1 MKFTLSWL
9 KTHLDTNHSARELA
23 DKLTFMGLE
32 VESLSNPAEKLAPF
46 TIALIKTADKHPNA
60 DRLKVLMV
68 DTGNGQPVQV
78 VCGAPNARAGL
89 KGVFA
94 LPGTYVPGSDIT
106 LKISKIR
113 DVESRGMMCSQRELQ
128 LSDEHEGIIELPED
142 APLGANYADWAGLND
157 PLFEIKLTPNRPDCT
172 SVRGIARDLAAA
184 GMGTLKPQKI
194 DAIKGAFNS
203 PIAVQLN
210 LPPEAA
216 NACPY
221 FIGRYFKGVKNGPS
235 PKWLQ
240 DRLSSIGLRPISAL
254 VDITNFLTYDQGRPL
269 HVFDADKVKGN
280 IVQAR
285 LAKAGET
292 LKALNGKEYTL
303 DASMTVIAD
312 AEKAEGLAG
321 IIGGEDSGCTEATQN
336 VFLEVAYFDPSRTT
350 LTGRKLGVISDA
362 RYRFERGVDPAFM
375 PDATEMASKLILELC
390 GGQASDSVVAGTMP
404 NTAHT
409 VQLPINRCK
418 TLGGLDVPAAKQKQI
433 LEAIGCTVVETAPQP
448 PSPQGPSFTVT
459 FPSWRP
465 DMVGAADCVEEILR
479 IIGFEAIPAIS
490 LPREHTGMPASSFN
504 AGQKRAS
511 LVKHTLASRGLLEA
525 VTYSFMPSKLATD
538 FGGVPDALRLVNPI
552 SADLDALRPSILP
565 NLLMAAKRNAD
576 RGFADVGLF
585 EVGPIYVEASGARAV
600 VSPAAGSGT
609 ERMAQYTV
617 ASGIRAGMAS
627 PRHWMGGARAPDLY
641 DAKADVLAALE
652 AARVPVDRLQTEP
665 VGQGARAVAN
675 EQREGAERAAT
686 FNYFHPGRSG
696 ALRLGPTVL
705 AVFGEIHPA
714 LVQKLDLTG
723 PVAAFEIFLDA
734 LPSPREASAA
744 RPLADLPDLQPVRRD
759 FAFIVDAG
767 VSAEQLL
774 RAVKGADKAL
784 IADAS
789 IFDIYAGKGVPEGQK
804 SVALEVR
811 LQPRDKTLTE
821 ADLESLSG
829 KVIAAAAKATG
840 AVLRG

>member
-9 KTHLDTNHSARELA
+9 KTHLDTTHSAQELA

-46 TIALIKTADKHPNA
+46 TIAQIKTAEKHPNA

-68 DTGNGQPVQV
+68 DTGNGEPVQV
-78 VCGAPNARAGL
+78 VCGAPNARADL

-113 DVESRGMMCSQRELQ
+113 DVESRGMMCSKRELL
-128 LSDEHEGIIELPED
+128 LSDEHEGIIELPDE

-157 PLFEIKLTPNRPDCT
+157 PVFEIKLTPNRPDCT

-194 DAIKGAFNS
+194 EAIKGAFKS
-203 PIAVQLN
+203 PVAVQLS

-221 FIGRYFKGVKNGPS
+221 FIGRYFRGVKNGSS
-235 PKWLQ
+235 PQWLQ
-240 DRLSSIGLRPISAL
+240 DRLTAIGLRPISAL
-254 VDITNFLTYDQGRPL
+254 VDITNFLTFDQGRPL

-280 IVQAR
+280 VVQAR

-292 LKALNGKEYTL
+292 LKALNGKEYAL

-312 AEKAEGLAG
+312 AENAEGLAG
-321 IIGGEDSGCTEATQN
+321 IIGGEESGCTESTQN

-375 PDATEMASKLILELC
+375 PDAAEMASKLILDMC
-390 GGQASDSVVAGTMP
+390 GGEASDVVVAGTMP
-404 NTAHT
+404 NTART
-409 VQLPINRCK
+409 VQLPVSRCK
-418 TLGGLDVPAAKQKQI
+418 TLGGLDVPAAKQKEI
-433 LEAIGCTVVETAPQP
+433 LEAIGCKVVETAPQP

-479 IIGFEAIPAIS
+479 IVGFDAIPAVS

-511 LVKHTLASRGLLEA
+511 VVKRTLASRGLLEA
-525 VTYSFMPSKLATD
+525 ATYSFMPSRLAAD
-538 FGGVPDALRLVNPI
+538 FGGAPEALRLVNPI

-585 EVGPIYVEASGARAV
+585 EVGPVYVESSGARAV

-627 PRHWMGGARAPDLY
+627 PRHWMGGARTPDLY

-652 AARVPVDRLQTEP
+652 AARVPTGNAQ
-665 VGQGARAVAN
+665 
-675 EQREGAERAAT
+675 AT
-686 FNYFHPGRSG
+686 TDAPSYYHPGRSG

-705 AVFGEIHPA
+705 ATFGEIHPA
-714 LVQKLDLTG
+714 LVQKMDLTG

-767 VSAEQLL
+767 ISAEQLL

-821 ADLESLSG
+821 ADLEAFSA